1 MNVGS
6 SATQN
11 ITLTNS
17 GNAALTISA
26 ATASGTGFSVSG
38 LTLPVSVNPGSTAT
52 LTAKFAPTSA
62 GSASGSISFTDN
74 AAGSPQVL
82 TLAGTGVATTSTLGA
97 NPSSVAFGSV
107 VVGTNSSQTITLTNS
122 GNASVTI
129 SQASVSGTGFSMS
142 GMSSPMT
149 LTAGQS
155 TSLSAVFNPAAA
167 GSASGTIT
175 VSSNASDPTLTIALS
190 GTGTQGQLSA
200 SPASVNFGSVVT
212 GASASVPVT
221 VTNSGTASVTIS
233 AASASG
239 TGFGMSGLTVPQTLG
254 PNASASF
261 TAKFAPTSAGNAS
274 GSVSITS
281 NAPGSPLT
289 IALSGSAT
297 AAQPQL
303 TISPTSVSFGNVNVG
318 SSATQN
324 ITLTNSGNAALTISA
339 ATASGTG
346 FSASGLTFPV
356 SVNPGSSATLTA
368 KLAPM
373 SAGSAS
379 GSISI
384 TSDAPGSPAT
394 IPLSGTGIQGQLSAS
409 PMSISFGNVLV
420 GSSGSQNITLTNSG
434 TAAVTVSAASAFGTG
449 FSISGIAT
457 PLTINAGQNTT
468 FAATFAP
475 TSAGA
480 ASGSVSIT
488 SNAPGSPLTITMS
501 GTGTQA
507 QLSATPS
514 SVSFGNV
521 VTGNTNSQTITLKNS
536 GSASVTISQV
546 GVSGI
551 GFSIS
556 GLATPTT
563 IAAGGSTS
571 FSAAFAPTSAG
582 SVSGSVSL
590 VNSGPNSP
598 LGIPLSGTGVAATQ
612 LLGVSPTTLSFGNV
626 NDGTSTSQS
635 VTLTNNGN
643 SNVTISSIG
652 VTGAGFSGSGVNS
665 GLMLSPNQTATL
677 TITFDPSSG
686 GPVTGTVTI
695 ASNATNSPAT
705 VSVSGTGIQ
714 PHSVLL
720 TWTAST
726 SSDVVSYNVYRGTS
740 PGSYSKIASVSGTTY
755 TDTTVQSGQNITYYY
770 AVTAVDSSGDES
782 TYSNQATA
790 TVP

>member
-1 MNVGS
+1 MTNSGTRNIEIES
-6 SATQN
+6 LSLTGPSAFTLAGWTGE
-11 ITLTNS
+11 ITLTP
-17 GNAALTISA
+17 GHGLHLAAVFDPTTQGSY
-26 ATASGTGFSVSG
+26 SGTLTVHTNTSVEAFVTITG
-38 LTLPVSVNPGSTAT
+38 
-52 LTAKFAPTSA
+52 A
-62 GSASGSISFTDN
+62 GA
-74 AAGSPQVL
+74 
-82 TLAGTGVATTSTLGA
+82 GVATTSTLGA
-97 NPSSVAFGSV
+97 NPGSVAFGSV
-107 VVGTNSSQTITLTNS
+107 VVGTNSSQTIMLTNS
-122 GNASVTI
+122 GNTSVTI

-190 GTGTQGQLSA
+190 GTGAQGQLSA

-212 GASASVPVT
+212 GASDSVSVT
-221 VTNSGTASVTIS
+221 LTNSGTAGVTIS
-233 AASASG
+233 QASASG
-239 TGFGMSGLTVPQTLG
+239 TGFSMSGLTMPQTLG

-274 GSVSITS
+274 GSVSLTS
-281 NAPGSPLT
+281 S
-289 IALSGSAT
+289 
-297 AAQPQL
+297 
-303 TISPTSVSFGNVNVG
+303 
-318 SSATQN
+318 
-324 ITLTNSGNAALTISA
+324 
-339 ATASGTG
+339 
-346 FSASGLTFPV
+346 
-356 SVNPGSSATLTA
+356 
-368 KLAPM
+368 
-373 SAGSAS
+373 
-379 GSISI
+379 
-384 TSDAPGSPAT
+384 
-394 IPLSGTGIQGQLSAS
+394 
-409 PMSISFGNVLV
+409 
-420 GSSGSQNITLTNSG
+420 
-434 TAAVTVSAASAFGTG
+434 
-449 FSISGIAT
+449 
-457 PLTINAGQNTT
+457 
-468 FAATFAP
+468 
-475 TSAGA
+475 
-480 ASGSVSIT
+480 
-488 SNAPGSPLTITMS
+488 APGSPLTITLS

-536 GSASVTISQV
+536 GSASVTISQAS
-546 GVSGI
+546 VSGT
-551 GFSIS
+551 GFRIS
-556 GLATPTT
+556 GTPTT

-612 LLGVSPTTLSFGNV
+612 VLGGSPTTLSFGNV
-626 NDGTSTSQS
+626 NEGTSTSQS

-665 GLMLSPNQTATL
+665 GLMLSPNQTAAL

-740 PGSYSKIASVSGTTY
+740 PGSYSKIASSVGGTPY